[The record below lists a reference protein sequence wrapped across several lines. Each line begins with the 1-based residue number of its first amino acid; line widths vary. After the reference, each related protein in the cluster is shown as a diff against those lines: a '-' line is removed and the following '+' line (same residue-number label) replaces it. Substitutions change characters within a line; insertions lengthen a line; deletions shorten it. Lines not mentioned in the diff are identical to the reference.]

1 MKYKGYKGKILTVD
15 LGTGRFGSMPVTDEM
30 AELYLGGR
38 GLATRILY
46 DELKPGITPLSGEN
60 KVLFVTGPAAG
71 TLIPTSARF
80 AVGVKS
86 PLTRTLSVSYAGGH
100 FAPELKYAG
109 YDGILISGVSSR
121 PVYLLVDDDRVELRD
136 AGHLWGKDYLAAE
149 EALKGELGTEF
160 QIAGIG
166 PAGENLV
173 PLASIMHEQHAAGR
187 GGSGAILGH
196 KRLKAVAVRGTGGV
210 EMGLPPDKAIAA
222 AKALH
227 DVIRANPIRGA
238 FRSFGTTGMLGAINE
253 LRAMPTRNFQGTYFE
268 RGDRLVGEALRE
280 YVVRYESCSDCP
292 VVCGS
297 VVVVNTSGIQ
307 LRTERIEHQSVCAL
321 GTYCGIDDL
330 PAIIEA
336 GHLCDAYGLDT
347 MSTGTTI
354 AFAMELYERGILT
367 NKDTGGLPLRFGN
380 AWVLRPLIERIAMRE
395 PGIGEL
401 LALGSREAAQRIG
414 GDAWMYAM
422 HSKGLE
428 IGAYDPRGFTG
439 MALNLAT
446 AQRGADHNKA
456 FTIAAE
462 FLGVLGS
469 FDRFDLKPKAAL
481 VKKMQDSTAIIDS
494 IILCMFTVDLGI
506 SVELLGQAA
515 SIATGMPIEAYEV
528 YRIGERINNLE
539 RMFNVREGLDGAAD
553 TLPPRFATEP
563 DATGHVVDVQ
573 AMLPD
578 YYRERGWDAKGVPTP
593 AKLAELSIR
602 I

>member
-15 LGTGRFGSMPVTDEM
+15 LGTGTFGQMPLTDEM
-30 AELYLGGR
+30 VELYLGGR

-46 DELKPGITPLSGEN
+46 DELKPGIEPFSADN
-60 KVLFVTGPAAG
+60 KVLFITGPAAG
-71 TLIPTSARF
+71 TLVPTSARF

-86 PLTRTLSVSYAGGH
+86 PLMGTLSVGYAGGH

-121 PVYLLVDDDRVELRD
+121 PVYLLVDDGRVELRD
-136 AGHLWGKDYLAAE
+136 AGALWGKDWFATE
-149 EALKGELGTEF
+149 GALKAELGQQF
-160 QIAGIG
+160 QVAGIG
-166 PAGENLV
+166 QAGENLV
-173 PLASIMHEQHAAGR
+173 PMASVMHEQHAAGR

-196 KRLKAVAVRGTGGV
+196 KKLKAVAVRGTGGV

-222 AKALH
+222 AKRLH
-227 DVIRANPIRGA
+227 DVIRSNPIRGA
-238 FRSFGTTGMLGAINE
+238 FRDFGTTGMLGAINE
-253 LRAMPTRNFQGTYFE
+253 LRAMPTRNFRETHFE
-268 RGDRLVGEALRE
+268 TGHRLVGEALRE
-280 YVVRYESCSDCP
+280 YVTRFESCSDCP

-297 VVVVNTSGIQ
+297 VAVVDTQGIK
-307 LRTERIEHQSVCAL
+307 LRTERIEHQTICAL
-321 GTYCGIDDL
+321 GTYCGIDDF
-330 PAIIEA
+330 PSIIQA
-336 GHLCDAYGLDT
+336 GDLCDSYGMDT

-354 AFAMELYERGILT
+354 AFAMELFERGILT
-367 NKDTGGLPLRFGN
+367 GRDTGGLQLRFGN
-380 AWVLRPLIERIAMRE
+380 ASVLRPLIEQMAQRT

-401 LALGSREAAQRIG
+401 LAQGSKVAAERIG

-462 FLGVLGS
+462 FLGVLGN
-469 FDRFDLKPKAAL
+469 FDRFDLKPKPAL

-494 IILCMFTVDLGI
+494 IIMCMFVVDLGI
-506 SVELLGQAA
+506 SPELLGQAA

-528 YRIGERINNLE
+528 YRIGERINTLE
-539 RMFNVREGLDGAAD
+539 RMFNVREGLDGRAD

-563 DATGHVVDVQ
+563 DATGHTVDVR

-578 YYRERGWDAKGVPTP
+578 YYRERGWDANGVPTP